1 MRIIGKFQ
9 FILFILIFYFTN
21 QVELYAFFIVFAII
35 HEIGHMIVGILVGK
49 KIEKVEILP
58 LGVNVSFKI
67 LVEDY
72 NKRIIKGN
80 VSNVKNL
87 LVAVAGP
94 FINFAIAI
102 ILYNINILN
111 NDIKFNIEIIIYINL
126 LIGFFNLIPIFPLD
140 GGRIMREILCILFGK
155 REALE
160 KTNIISNISIIILTI
175 LSSTM
180 IYILKNIAI
189 FFIIIYLWILVV
201 RENKK
206 YNTLRKVYTMVD
218 KFYEKE
224 SNINNLN
231 LQEKWKL

>member
-21 QVELYAFFIVFAII
+21 QVELYIFFILFAVI

-49 KIEKVEILP
+49 KIERVEVLP
-58 LGVNVSFKI
+58 LGINVSFKI

-72 NKRIIKGN
+72 NKKIING
-80 VSNVKNL
+80 SIRNVKNL

-102 ILYNINILN
+102 ILYNANILN
-111 NDIKFNIEIIIYINL
+111 NKINNQFNLEVIIYINL

-140 GGRIMREILCILFGK
+140 GGRIMKEILYIFFGK
-155 REALE
+155 RSALE
-160 KTNIISNISIIILTI
+160 KTNVISNISIIILTI
-175 LSSTM
+175 LFSII
-180 IYILKNIAI
+180 IYMAKNIAI
-189 FFIIIYLWILVV
+189 FFIIIYLWILVA

-206 YNTLRKVYTMVD
+206 YNTLKKVYKMVD
-218 KFYEKE
+218 KFYEQDT
-224 SNINNLN
+224 LN
-231 LQEKWKL
+231 DY